1 MNPIAVKPMQRTKP
15 PIKLEVS
22 NFLSAG
28 GGEAVVVTGAI
39 VVDGVVGAMGVVVLG
54 VMGVTVVGGVG
65 VTVVVGLVVVV
76 VVVVGGVIVVFGF
89 EGVVVGAV
97 VVVVIFGTEV
107 GVGING
113 ILPSLDSTSTKI
125 VDKTTFPDKKIRKME
140 NQIVD
145 FIVLI
150 YFQISQA

>member
-107 GVGING
+107 GEGNG
-113 ILPSLDSTSTKI
+113 FIPSVDSPSTKI